1 MCSGKN
7 EEIKTHNSIKF
18 TLLKSYNLESCGIY
32 IIHLGYYNLYHFNR
46 VQAGKEW
53 RVVTQFLEKLCTA
66 DRNEMPVGPLA
77 DCESLTEIDYSMFN
91 VKKTGFIPIG
101 L

>member
-1 MCSGKN
+1 M
-7 EEIKTHNSIKF
+7 
-18 TLLKSYNLESCGIY
+18 
-32 IIHLGYYNLYHFNR
+32 
-46 VQAGKEW
+46 QAGKEW

-101 L
+101 LWEEYFPLSAFEFFVMLIPWFMLFSYQI

>member
-1 MCSGKN
+1 M
-7 EEIKTHNSIKF
+7 
-18 TLLKSYNLESCGIY
+18 
-32 IIHLGYYNLYHFNR
+32 
-46 VQAGKEW
+46 QAGKEW

-91 VKKTGFIPIG
+91 GKKTGFIPIG

>member
-1 MCSGKN
+1 M
-7 EEIKTHNSIKF
+7 
-18 TLLKSYNLESCGIY
+18 
-32 IIHLGYYNLYHFNR
+32 
-46 VQAGKEW
+46 QAGKEW

-91 VKKTGFIPIG
+91 VKETGFIPIG
-101 L
+101 LSRGILSFQVFHESAYPLSAFEFFVMLIP

>member
-1 MCSGKN
+1 M
-7 EEIKTHNSIKF
+7 
-18 TLLKSYNLESCGIY
+18 
-32 IIHLGYYNLYHFNR
+32 
-46 VQAGKEW
+46 QAGKEW
-53 RVVTQFLEKLCTA
+53 RVVTKFLEKLCNA
-66 DRNEMPVGPLA
+66 DGNEIQVGPSA

>member
-1 MCSGKN
+1 M
-7 EEIKTHNSIKF
+7 
-18 TLLKSYNLESCGIY
+18 
-32 IIHLGYYNLYHFNR
+32 
-46 VQAGKEW
+46 QAGKEW

-91 VKKTGFIPIG
+91 VKTVIIPIG
-101 L
+101 LSERNTLP